1 MGAFNPDKLEALS
14 TQMLGYVDRGQ
25 AAGIVTG
32 LWRKGEWHI
41 DAIGLQDLRT
51 KEPMRPDSI
60 FRIASMSKPI
70 VAVAALM
77 LVEEGI
83 LALDDAIDRWLP
95 EVREMQVLR
104 SLASP
109 LTDTVPLARPITV
122 RDLLTFTLGTGFVL
136 APPGTYPI
144 QQAIADAGMQPG
156 PRPPAAAPDEWIK
169 TFASLPLVYQPG
181 EKWLYHTGSNVLS
194 VLIARAAAVSLDVF
208 LEQRIFA
215 PLGMKDTGFFVN
227 PDNQEKMDRF
237 TTSYRPLPDGSL
249 EIYDDPR
256 WGRWSA
262 PPAFQSGGGGLV
274 STAADYMAFAR
285 MLLDGGRYAG
295 GRLLKEESVS
305 EMVRDQLTPEQKLDG
320 GFGPGYWDTRG
331 WGFGLAVFTGR
342 NCGRS
347 PGTFGWDGGLG
358 TSAYCDPAENL
369 VGILLTQ
376 TMWTSGIAPKT
387 NEDFWNGTYA
397 ALAPR

>member
-156 PRPPAAAPDEWIK
+156 PRPPAAAPD
-169 TFASLPLVYQPG
+169 LRQ
-181 EKWLYHTGSNVLS
+181 
-194 VLIARAAAVSLDVF
+194 
-208 LEQRIFA
+208 
-215 PLGMKDTGFFVN
+215 
-227 PDNQEKMDRF
+227 
-237 TTSYRPLPDGSL
+237 
-249 EIYDDPR
+249 
-256 WGRWSA
+256 
-262 PPAFQSGGGGLV
+262 PPAGLPTRRKV
-274 STAADYMAFAR
+274 ALPHRLKRAQRADRAS
-285 MLLDGGRYAG
+285 G
-295 GRLLKEESVS
+295 GRLARCLSRAAHLRPTRHEGHRLLCQPGQSGK
-305 EMVRDQLTPEQKLDG
+305 DG
-320 GFGPGYWDTRG
+320 P
-331 WGFGLAVFTGR
+331 LHH
-342 NCGRS
+342 
-347 PGTFGWDGGLG
+347 
-358 TSAYCDPAENL
+358 
-369 VGILLTQ
+369 LLP
-376 TMWTSGIAPKT
+376 S
-387 NEDFWNGTYA
+387 
-397 ALAPR
+397 APRRQP